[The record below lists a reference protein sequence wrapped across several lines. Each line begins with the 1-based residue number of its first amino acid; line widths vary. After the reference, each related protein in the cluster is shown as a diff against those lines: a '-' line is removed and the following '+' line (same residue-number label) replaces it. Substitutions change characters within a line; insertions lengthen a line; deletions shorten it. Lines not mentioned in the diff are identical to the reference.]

1 MSSNYVLGY
10 YFEENKLVEVVNQSP
25 EFYDSSKG
33 GGSIARIVPLQLS
46 STDSDWLTLSNLYDI
61 PDNLNQ
67 VILSGQLLMTNPQ
80 YVGKFN
86 EFAVLMHIQQSN
98 QEMARGGV
106 LLQRSSNEFG
116 WEPVLINFRQKS
128 FLIELK
134 GVGSPN
140 GGFRSYHERTQA
152 GTTKTHARLTGGL
165 FRDSMENEFKNLI
178 TVQSSYESG
187 LPGILPFACIGFNY
201 MADGN
206 QLELG
211 MLMRLTRSN
220 IRYSYDT
227 FGSFSV
233 NRDSKRLYDIFSNQN
248 KQMLSIGLRHQNL
261 TANNLVYYNNETFVV
276 TDYEEMTSIYQSPTS
291 LDFSSD
297 SEPLFLKIFPYRSL
311 YSHLYNTKSA
321 ANYFDYSLAMNE
333 VQSGFK
339 SSHGI
344 LKDYYY
350 STKNYLLPN
359 YFDLSITDWVNTR
372 LKPSLQLQK
381 EILTKWLLRSSNQS
395 SADFFELYVGQG
407 ASDRVFTLNSHEKFN
422 HRATLSMFFI
432 FPIEVPDFV
441 IKMRIKHI
449 EMVLRQID
457 AYLNNGEQFI
467 KSSYVTPYL
476 HASKMIDYW
485 DLPLLMFPFLQW
497 VSHWYDFLLNHY
509 SNYNGVKALTDRLHH
524 DLRDPHQLIT
534 VFKESDHEFIEYI
547 TKIY

>member
-1 MSSNYVLGY
+1 LISNYVLGY

-67 VILSGQLLMTNPQ
+67 VILSGQLLMTNPE

-233 NRDSKRLYDIFSNQN
+233 NRDSKCLYDIFSNQN

-321 ANYFDYSLAMNE
+321 ANYFDYS
-333 VQSGFK
+333 
-339 SSHGI
+339 
-344 LKDYYY
+344 
-350 STKNYLLPN
+350 
-359 YFDLSITDWVNTR
+359 W
-372 LKPSLQLQK
+372 
-381 EILTKWLLRSSNQS
+381 
-395 SADFFELYVGQG
+395 
-407 ASDRVFTLNSHEKFN
+407 
-422 HRATLSMFFI
+422 
-432 FPIEVPDFV
+432 
-441 IKMRIKHI
+441 
-449 EMVLRQID
+449 
-457 AYLNNGEQFI
+457 
-467 KSSYVTPYL
+467 
-476 HASKMIDYW
+476 
-485 DLPLLMFPFLQW
+485 
-497 VSHWYDFLLNHY
+497 
-509 SNYNGVKALTDRLHH
+509 
-524 DLRDPHQLIT
+524 
-534 VFKESDHEFIEYI
+534 
-547 TKIY
+547 